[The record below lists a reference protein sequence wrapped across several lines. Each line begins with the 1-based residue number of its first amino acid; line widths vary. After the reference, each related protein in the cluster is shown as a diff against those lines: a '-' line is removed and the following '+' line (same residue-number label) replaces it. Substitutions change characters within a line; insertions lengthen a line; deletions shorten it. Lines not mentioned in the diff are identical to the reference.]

1 MLRGFAFTLLVTLGV
16 SCMKMRETV
25 ERTVMVRTTGSDLQ
39 PAATGFIYK
48 KQNDGEESVIE
59 MGESEVM
66 EQLSKLYTE
75 PQSYVAPIPIKKAFE
90 NKNGENK
97 EKSKDDERIIP
108 VKEKAEDDHVG
119 HVDGIADDDY
129 KKIFDEYSAHYGD
142 NTSYEDYLRSLG
154 HFEDGYKGGSKQDD
168 EGYKD
173 KNYYKNGGT
182 GDYHNEK
189 YESYSFSGNGSHE
202 DSDGDADRHHYDN
215 RKIHKGHNDANS
227 KEKSDGYR
235 KVFNKDQ
242 KYKDYG
248 PYGNDGKT
256 FQNYGS
262 VHHGLGYGK
271 DDSHE
276 SGHHAGILVKQDEDD
291 KASGEHEHNQSA
303 EDESSQE
310 KHGDFGSES
319 RQITDHGYGFKIK
332 H

>member
-1 MLRGFAFTLLVTLGV
+1 MLRGFAFTLLVAVGV

-48 KQNDGEESVIE
+48 KQDDGEESVIE

-75 PQSYVAPIPIKKAFE
+75 PHAYVAPIPIKKAF
-90 NKNGENK
+90 ENK

-129 KKIFDEYSAHYGD
+129 KKIFDEYNSQYGD

-154 HFEDGYKGGSKQDD
+154 HVVDGYKEGYKGGSKQDD
-168 EGYKD
+168 EGYKGYKD

-189 YESYSFSGNGSHE
+189 YESYSFSGKGSHE
-202 DSDGDADRHHYDN
+202 DSDDDADRHHYDN
-215 RKIHKGHNDANS
+215 RKIYKGHNDANS
-227 KEKSDGYR
+227 KEKSDGYLN
-235 KVFNKDQ
+235 VFNKDE

-248 PYGNDGKT
+248 SYGNDDKT
-256 FQNYGS
+256 F
-262 VHHGLGYGK
+262 HGAGYGK
-271 DDSHE
+271 DGSHE
-276 SGHHAGILVKQDEDD
+276 TGHHTGILIKHDEDD
-291 KASGEHEHNQSA
+291 KASGEHGHNQSA
-303 EDESSQE
+303 EDESSQG
-310 KHGDFGSES
+310 KHGDFESEG
-319 RQITDHGYGFKIK
+319 RQTTDHGYGFKIK